1 MNLNEILVF
10 GAAFV
15 RKHRKKAASLT
26 NKQAIVVVI
35 ALALSLIANKIA
47 KKFLSDEQAHKLS
60 VGIVVAAV
68 VIVVLMTLTG
78 TA

>member
-1 MNLNEILVF
+1 MNIAEFCAV
-10 GAAFV
+10 FV

-26 NKQAIVVVI
+26 DKQAIVFVI
-35 ALALSLIANKIA
+35 ALALAFIANRVGR
-47 KKFLSDEQAHKLS
+47 KFLSEEQAHKLS

-68 VIVVLMTLTG
+68 IIVVLMTLTG